1 MILLGTL
8 GLALLEI
15 VTSGC
20 KQSREALWGLKTAWS
35 GSRTYENPTKPMKNQ
50 AKTPLEA
57 AKEPGTEPKRLPK
70 AYNPRS

>member
-20 KQSREALWGLKTAWS
+20 KQSREALRGLKTAWS
-35 GSRTYENPTKPMKNQ
+35 GSRTYENPTKPHEKSSKNP
-50 AKTPLEA
+50 ARSS
-57 AKEPGTEPKRLPK
+57 KR
-70 AYNPRS
+70 ARNST